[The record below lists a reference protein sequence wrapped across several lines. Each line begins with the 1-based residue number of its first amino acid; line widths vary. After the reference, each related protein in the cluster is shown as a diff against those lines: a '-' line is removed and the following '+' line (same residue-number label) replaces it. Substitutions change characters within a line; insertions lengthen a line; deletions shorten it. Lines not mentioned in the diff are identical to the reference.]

1 MKHPQ
6 PNTPQQLT
14 DPLVWL
20 RTVCAKNGLKI
31 QDDQL
36 DMIGRYV
43 LLLLEWNQKINLISR
58 RDEENIWQSH
68 ILHSIA
74 PLFQLGIPP
83 KARAVDLGTGGGLPG
98 IPLKILNPT
107 IRIMMVDSTQKK
119 ITAVNEMTRALG
131 LSDTI
136 AVWGR
141 AEEIAVRKE
150 FHQKF
155 DIAVARGV
163 GPLDELIRLA
173 YPFLAA
179 QTLGGESPCI
189 TQLPARCL
197 LAYKGGDL
205 EHEIAKSKLNKAVR
219 EIEVRVLAGEGMDP
233 AAGKK
238 LVIVHF

>member
-6 PNTPQQLT
+6 SINPQQLT

-31 QDDQL
+31 QDEQL
-36 DMIGRYV
+36 DLIGKYV
-43 LLLLEWNQKINLISR
+43 RLLLEWNEKINLISR
-58 RDEENIWQSH
+58 RDEENVWQSH

-74 PLFQLGIPP
+74 PLFQMKLREG
-83 KARAVDLGTGGGLPG
+83 ARVVDLGTGGGLPG

-107 IRIMMVDSTQKK
+107 IRLTMIDSTQKK
-119 ITAVNEMTRALG
+119 IMAVDEMTKSLG
-131 LSDTI
+131 FNNAA

-141 AEEIAVRKE
+141 AEELAVRKE

-155 DIAVARGV
+155 DLAVARGV
-163 GPLDELIRLA
+163 GPLEELVRLA
-173 YPFLAA
+173 HPFLAI
-179 QTLGGESPCI
+179 QIPSTVTPGGTEF
-189 TQLPARCL
+189 PAGCL

-205 EHEIAKSKLNKAVR
+205 EQELAKSRLNKAVR
-219 EIEVRVLAGEGMDP
+219 ELEVRTLAGEGLDP
-233 AAGKK
+233 AADKK